1 MLVNDCAQRDRRPS
15 VVAESRR
22 LLADEYRAPHS
33 WPWVI
38 GYSGGKD
45 SSAVLQ
51 LAFETIL
58 ALPPRKRTR
67 PVHVICTDTMVEIPS
82 MAVYVRALLDRIQV
96 GARALGVPLTTHMLE
111 PDPDKTF
118 WTLLLG
124 KGYPAPHKH
133 FRWCTDKL
141 KIQPATSFIRE
152 VAEQHGGAL
161 LLLGSRKSE
170 SASRARSIERHTVN
184 ESRYNPH
191 SSVEKAHILRPIE
204 DFETREVWDYLL
216 QNPPPW
222 GGTNRDLIT
231 LYRNA
236 GAHYDED
243 APECPLVVDKSTPS
257 CGNSRFGCWTCT
269 VVKQDHS
276 LEALLDNGQEWAAPM
291 LDFRE
296 ELIRTRDDPAAR
308 MAVRRNGQEGPGPY
322 TFETRKHLL
331 ALLLGVQEK
340 TGMSLIS
347 AGELARIEAQWRED
361 ERTLDRREVAGLWEQ
376 QPMLLHIDDPAAPV

>member
-1 MLVNDCAQRDRRPS
+1 MIVARNDT
-15 VVAESRR
+15 SRIWKSR
-22 LLADEYRAPHS
+22 ELLSGEYAAPHG
-33 WPWVI
+33 WPWII

-51 LAFETIL
+51 LVFETMH
-58 ALPPRKRTR
+58 ALPPRKRKR
-67 PVHVICTDTMVEIPS
+67 PVHVVCTDTMVEIPS
-82 MAVYVRALLDRIQV
+82 MAVYVRALLGLIQA
-96 GARALGVPLTTHMLE
+96 GANALGLPLTTHMLE
-111 PDPDKTF
+111 PDPEKTF

-152 VAEQHGGAL
+152 VAERHGGAL

-170 SASRARSIERHTVN
+170 SASRSRSIERHTVA

-191 SSVEKAHILRPIE
+191 SSVEKAFILRPIE

-236 GAHYDED
+236 GAAYDES
-243 APECPLVVDKSTPS
+243 APECPLVVDKTTPS

-276 LEALLDNGQEWAAPM
+276 LEALLENGQAWAEPM

-296 ELIRTRDDPAAR
+296 VLIETRDDPAAR
-308 MAVRRNGQEGPGPY
+308 MTVRRNGQAGPGPY
-322 TFETRKHLL
+322 TFETRKRLL
-331 ALLLGVQEK
+331 GLLLEVEQK
-340 TGMSLIS
+340 TGMKLIS
-347 AGELARIEAQWRED
+347 AAEIERIEAQWRQD
-361 ERTLDRREVAGLWEQ
+361 ERVIDRREVESLWEQ
-376 QPMLLHIDDPAAPV
+376 QPLFQVEEPAQPV